1 MRCCP
6 PRANASR
13 CESSPRPSPFGTL
26 SHHPFRTLPYSCQIA
41 DSRALS
47 NHAHTSPQDG
57 LAVGSQA
64 RSLRSM
70 TVSALFATEANSTG
84 TELLLSW
91 AWSILQRFV
100 VNEPLLIL
108 VGKLVPML
116 FSTALCANVCGE
128 SIANLAGYLVAG
140 IISFVKVA
148 TRR

>member
-70 TVSALFATEANSTG
+70 TVSALIIFSGHYRAAHTAVG
-84 TELLLSW
+84 
-91 AWSILQRFV
+91 QR
-100 VNEPLLIL
+100 
-108 VGKLVPML
+108 
-116 FSTALCANVCGE
+116 
-128 SIANLAGYLVAG
+128 AGC
-140 IISFVKVA
+140 
-148 TRR
+148 T